1 MARWA
6 FWMLLTLLSWG
17 VWAILSRPLESV
29 VSPAQSQAM
38 STLGVAPILL
48 ALWLLSEPSR
58 TASSNRGRL
67 LAFGSGLI
75 SSIGNIAYYA
85 ALGDAKAATIV
96 PLTALFPV
104 VTILLAVRVL
114 HERVTSIQWMG
125 VALSLAAIAFFYPPG
140 QQRGVS
146 AWMLAALVALVL
158 WGVASLMQK
167 ASTLYLSGGASA
179 FWFLLAFVPIGVG
192 ILAWQ
197 PVSSTVSSDAWA
209 LATALG
215 FTLAFGN
222 LTLLLA
228 YAAGGKA
235 AVIAPL
241 SGLYPLVSIPIA
253 IMVFGEP
260 IGGRELAGIV
270 LALVAVVLLA
280 YAPDPPLAGRL
291 SPEGE

>member
-6 FWMLLTLLSWG
+6 FWMLLTLVSWG

-48 ALWLLSEPSR
+48 ALWLVSEPNRS
-58 TASSNRGRL
+58 AHGNRGRL
-67 LAFGSGLI
+67 LAFGSGMI
-75 SSIGNIAYYA
+75 SCVGNIAYYG
-85 ALGDAKAATIV
+85 ALSDAKAATLV

-104 VTILLAVRVL
+104 VTILLAVLVL
-114 HERVTSIQWMG
+114 KERVTPIQWVG
-125 VALSLAAIAFFYPPG
+125 VALSVAAIPCFFPPG
-140 QQRGVS
+140 EQRGVS

-158 WGVASLMQK
+158 WGVASLLQK
-167 ASTLYLSGGASA
+167 ASTFYLSGGSSA
-179 FWFLLAFVPIGVG
+179 FWFLMAFVPIGIG
-192 ILAWQ
+192 ILVWR
-197 PVSSTVSSDAWA
+197 PVSSTMDSTAWA
-209 LATALG
+209 LAAALG

-253 IMVFGEP
+253 IAAFGEP
-260 IGGRELAGIV
+260 VGGRELTGIV
-270 LALVAVVLLA
+270 LALVAVILLA
-280 YAPDPPLAGRL
+280 WAPDPPVA
-291 SPEGE
+291 EN